1 MLAITLFSC
10 QNKKDK
16 FLPEPNNE
24 RDDILSFE
32 DRDAFEN
39 AIKSHKYKSK
49 RISDTNSPDHD
60 DFFSLLS
67 PQGLIQIGDKIFRV
81 DTLNKRVL
89 VLDASHENELQS
101 LINGDT
107 TNPDIMIFST
117 HDEVLTL
124 LEDGYTKSPTIA
136 SNARLR
142 LFCKARFA
150 EREKDEQMVYYGND
164 SYRLDNKLVY
174 QTVGIYFSLQAKSKS
189 EIKGIIGWND
199 HPISMRIQYE
209 ASWTPRCQ
217 SSGNA
222 VQNYIGATAGNN
234 IFTNRVY
241 ESSRALSNYSYRI
254 RYTNQF
260 ANFTTRDYFIAD

>member
-1 MLAITLFSC
+1 
-10 QNKKDK
+10 
-16 FLPEPNNE
+16 
-24 RDDILSFE
+24 
-32 DRDAFEN
+32 
-39 AIKSHKYKSK
+39 
-49 RISDTNSPDHD
+49 
-60 DFFSLLS
+60 LS

-89 VLDASHENELQS
+89 VLDAEYKSELQS

-107 TNPDIMIFST
+107 TNSNIMIFST

-124 LEDGYTKSPTIA
+124 LEEGYTKSPTITP
-136 SNARLR
+136 NARIR

-150 EREKDEQMVYYGND
+150 RPEEDKQMVYYGND
-164 SYRLDNKLVY
+164 MYRMDNKVVY
-174 QTVGIYFSLQAKSKS
+174 QDAGIYFSLQAKSKT
-189 EIKGIIGWND
+189 EIKGVIGWND
-199 HPISMRIQYE
+199 HPISLRIHYE
-209 ASWTPRCQ
+209 ANWTPRCQ

-260 ANFTTRDYFIAD
+260 ANFTTRDYFIED